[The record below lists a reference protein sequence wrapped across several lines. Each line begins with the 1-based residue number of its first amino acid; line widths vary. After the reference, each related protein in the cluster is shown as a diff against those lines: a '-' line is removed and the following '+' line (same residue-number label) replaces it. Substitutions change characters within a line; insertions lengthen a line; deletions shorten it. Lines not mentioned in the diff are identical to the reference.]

1 VWDERS
7 SHTHGKALKNSAV
20 PREPETEKERETEK
34 EEEKVYT
41 ESEIASIQIDAIKHA
56 AVADAASARLDLEWE
71 TKKFAP
77 TPRVEPVPTQVEP
90 TTDSSESN
98 DSTNKHATGTTL
110 PPCAVPTDTNA
121 KASLGRYKYDIDATQ
136 SGGEP
141 LCVVESYDPVEVA
154 KIGDTPGAQ
163 LGDLLPETV
172 RKACRYVLYFP
183 NPNTV
188 CPYKSDTFLLK
199 KKWQRLRVRKHRADA
214 GLRLELVQDV
224 R

>member
-1 VWDERS
+1 MWDERS
-7 SHTHGKALKNSAV
+7 SHTHDKALKNSAV

-77 TPRVEPVPTQVEP
+77 TPRVDPVPTQVEP
-90 TTDSSESN
+90 TADSSESN

-188 CPYKSDTFLLK
+188 CPYKTDTFLK
-199 KKWQRLRVRKHRADA
+199 KK
-214 GLRLELVQDV
+214 
-224 R
+224 